1 MATRR
6 KDNKGRVLREG
17 ESQRTNGSYDFRWRD
32 GNERH
37 SIYAPTL
44 EQLRIKENEI
54 ARDMADGIRHS
65 SCTLDDMYAR
75 WCEVKRGL
83 KENTFANYKYLYEF
97 LISPTLGNRLV
108 QSLRRSEIRAFY
120 NGLAE
125 NRGIKTNSLEGVQS
139 VLHQILQLA
148 VDDEIIRTN
157 PSDNALKELKTA
169 HGKEGTKR
177 RALTR
182 EEQRLFE
189 EFLASDVRYQQWRNL
204 FTVMLWTG
212 MRVGELSALQ
222 WSDIDFDANEINVRH
237 TLVYYASGDEKRECK
252 YAMNTPKTRSGN
264 RRIQMIQSVREALV
278 AEKARQEELGIHC
291 RSNVDGFADFVFC
304 NRFGHVFN
312 QESLNRALKRIIRD
326 CNFGVMEQ
334 LSGKASVVHLP
345 DFSCHSLRHTFA
357 TRLCEMGM
365 SIKVAEELLG
375 HSDVRVTMDIYTD
388 VSTDFQR
395 RELDQFEQTA
405 RSAGLLPAYA

>member
-17 ESQRTNGSYDFRWRD
+17 ESQRANGRYDFRWRD
-32 GNERH
+32 ENGRH

-44 EQLRIKENEI
+44 EELRIKENEI
-54 ARDMADGIRHS
+54 NRDRADGIRHS
-65 SCTLDDMYAR
+65 NCTLDDIYMR

-83 KENTFANYKYLYEF
+83 KDNTFANYKYLYEF
-97 LISPTLGNRLV
+97 LVSPTLGNRLV

-139 VLHQILQLA
+139 VLHQVLQLA

-157 PSDNALKELKTA
+157 PSDNALKELKTV
-169 HGKEGTKR
+169 HGKGNTKR

-182 EEQRLFE
+182 EEQKLFE
-189 EFLASDVRYQQWRNL
+189 TFLASDVRYQQWRNL

-222 WSDIDFDANEINVRH
+222 WSDIDFETNEISIRH

-264 RRIQMIQSVREALV
+264 RRIQMIQAVRDALLT
-278 AEKARQEELGIHC
+278 EKDRQDKFGIRC
-291 RSNVDGFADFVFC
+291 RSNVDGFGDFVFC

-312 QESLNRALKRIIRD
+312 QEGLNRALKRIIRD
-326 CNFGVMEQ
+326 CNIGVMEH
-334 LSGKASVVHLP
+334 LSGKSSVVYLP
-345 DFSCHSLRHTFA
+345 DFSCHSLRHTYA

-365 SIKVAEELLG
+365 SIKVVEELLG

-395 RELDQFEQTA
+395 GELERFEQTA